1 VTGRWSRTAAALTV
15 AAVASTGGLGCSDD
29 DSADS
34 ADAAGSAGAST
45 TTTEAGS
52 EAGSDAERLTGS
64 YVGTVEGSD
73 AYVAI
78 VVADDGGAVAFV
90 TDGGESVDFLDG
102 FVDGEGAVLGNDGG
116 AELKVNFTE
125 GTTTDEPSRP
135 VVLSGTFVR
144 PDSDPL
150 RYTAG
155 ATEAP
160 AGLYRAVQSFADGEY
175 QGSWV
180 VLPDGSQRG
189 AVRRYET
196 PLPPGSV
203 DTVLDLAEPDSLA
216 VEVPGGVLHPV
227 YVDPARL

>member
-1 VTGRWSRTAAALTV
+1 MAAALTV
-15 AAVASTGGLGCSDD
+15 VAVASTGGLGCSDD
-29 DSADS
+29 DSAGSADS
-34 ADAAGSAGAST
+34 AGTAGSGGAST
-45 TTTEAGS
+45 TTTEAG
-52 EAGSDAERLTGS
+52 GVAERLTGS

-78 VVADDGGAVAFV
+78 VVAEDGGAVAFV

-102 FVDGEGAVLGNDGG
+102 FVDGEGAVLANDGG

-150 RYTAG
+150 RYAAG

-203 DTVLDLAEPDSLA
+203 DTVLDLADPASLA
-216 VEVPGGVLHPV
+216 VEVPGGVLHPI